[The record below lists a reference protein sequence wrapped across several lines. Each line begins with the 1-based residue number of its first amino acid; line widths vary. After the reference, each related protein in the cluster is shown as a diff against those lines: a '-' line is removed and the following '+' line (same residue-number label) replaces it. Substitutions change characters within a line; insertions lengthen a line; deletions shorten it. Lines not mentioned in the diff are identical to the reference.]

1 MSQLL
6 KLAGAKPVYDP
17 SFPIATK
24 PKIEKVELELN
35 ISGNFR
41 SGKMNTSGKAPQ
53 NTARQISSLPKGSVV
68 TVIMKVRGADGIPYE
83 INKPIVIR

>member
-1 MSQLL
+1 
-6 KLAGAKPVYDP
+6 
-17 SFPIATK
+17 
-24 PKIEKVELELN
+24 
-35 ISGNFR
+35 
-41 SGKMNTSGKAPQ
+41 MNTTGKAPQ